1 MDNIQVGGRNL
12 IIDSG
17 TFKNNPYLIKE
28 KYQGNSVIYAKANV
42 GTYLGM
48 YSATTTVIPTGKE
61 YIVSFYAKADD
72 ANTSIENY
80 WYSPNTT
87 ISAVTSQGD
96 TSNAVDGGIS
106 LNLSKNWTK
115 YWIKWT
121 QKEGEITNFP
131 KHLILGRIYTSGVY
145 LSSPMLSEG
154 NRPLDWTAAPEDNA
168 TVEALSSI
176 ESTVNGIQNTV
187 ASKADES
194 KVAHNVK
201 SVPTADGAKIT
212 AE

>member
-17 TFKNNPYLIKE
+17 TFKNNPYLIKG
-28 KYQGNSVIYAKANV
+28 KYQGNSVIYANANV
-42 GTYLGM
+42 RGYLDM
-48 YSATTTVIPTGKE
+48 YSPMTTVIPTGKE
-61 YIVSFYAKADD
+61 YVVSFYAKADD
-72 ANTSIENY
+72 NNTTMNSH

-87 ISAVTSQGD
+87 ISAITSQGN

-106 LNLSKNWTK
+106 LNLSKKWTK

-121 QKEGEITNFP
+121 QKEGEITNVP
-131 KHLILGRIYTSGVY
+131 KHLILGRIGTSGVY

-176 ESTVNGIQNTV
+176 ELTVNGIQNKV
-187 ASKADES
+187 ASKADQP